1 MFNKDDIGVTA
12 KNNKMWITF
21 NVTIIVKLAGF
32 TNVDSERVR
41 KNIQLRLIDTCIFIY
56 QN

>member
-32 TNVDSERVR
+32 TNVDSEGVR

-56 QN
+56 QK